1 MGRPATWACT
11 LLVLSATVTFAQ
23 ASAKKTSRI
32 VGVVADSLHRT
43 GLQGA
48 EVLATGMTS
57 PAITDSL
64 GGFRLENLSAG
75 TYQVGVFHP
84 LLESLGITLATKPFN
99 LGPDSTV
106 GVLLA
111 IPSAATLAV
120 RYCGAAVT
128 PGQPAVVVGRVLDA
142 DNDMPVAGAKVA
154 LLWVDMIVSKQTGVI
169 HTPHELDARSD
180 SSGFF
185 RFCGLTEDLDAT
197 VQATYARIST
207 GEVAVSTH
215 GTPLTFENLT
225 VPSTSSL
232 TPVTGAVRGT
242 VLSLDDRP
250 VQGARV
256 EVPMWGAAVL
266 TDKDGNF
273 SLDHVPIGTQLL
285 LIRRVGFEPA
295 RTAVNVTSRQ
305 PVEMRVTLGPVVN
318 LLDPVLVTARR
329 NYTLDRSGFTAREHK
344 ADGVFFTSDDIQKRN
359 PQYITDMLHEVP
371 GIRVD
376 HVPGGTSIRTDMI
389 TAISGGHT
397 GGRCPTVWV
406 DGNQWRSATD
416 QIDDFVFPSEVV
428 GLEVYKPGRAPVQ
441 FRDVDDCITL
451 VIWTELSL
459 PRAQR

>member
-1 MGRPATWACT
+1 MGRAATSVCM
-11 LLVLSATVTFAQ
+11 LLVLSATVAFAQ
-23 ASAKKTSRI
+23 NSATKTSRI

-48 EVLATGMTS
+48 EVLASGMTS
-57 PAITDSL
+57 PVLTDSL
-64 GGFRLENLSAG
+64 GGFKLENLSAG

-84 LLESLGITLATKPFN
+84 LLESLGITLATKPFK

-120 RYCGAAVT
+120 RYCGSAVT

-154 LLWVDMIVSKQTGVI
+154 LLWVDMIVSKQTGVV

-185 RFCGLTEDLDAT
+185 KFCGLTEDLDAT
-197 VQATYARIST
+197 VQATYAGIST
-207 GEVAVSTH
+207 GEVAISTH

-225 VPSTSSL
+225 VPSTNSL
-232 TPVTGAVRGT
+232 APVTGAVRGT
-242 VLSLDDRP
+242 VVSLDDRP

-256 EVPMWGAAVL
+256 EVPMWGVGVL

-273 SLDHVPIGTQLL
+273 SLDRVPIGTQLL
-285 LIRRVGFEPA
+285 LIRHVGFEPV

-305 PVEMRVTLGPVVN
+305 PVEMRLTLGPVVN

-329 NYTLDRSGFTAREHK
+329 NYALERSGFTAREHK

-359 PQYITDMLHEVP
+359 PQYITDLLRAVP

-376 HVPGGTSIRTDMI
+376 HGPGGVSIRTERS
-389 TAISGGHT
+389 TTISGGHT
-397 GGRCPTVWV
+397 AAHCPTVWV
-406 DGNQWRSATD
+406 DGNEWHSAAD
-416 QIDDFVFPSEVV
+416 QIDEFVFPSEVA
-428 GLEVYKPGRAPVQ
+428 GLEVYKPGDAPVK
-441 FRDVDDCITL
+441 FRDIDDCVTL

-459 PRAQR
+459 PNTQH